1 MPQLYELINEY
12 YTMMDLRVICV
23 ELGIDFENLSGG
35 IRKLKSL
42 SLQESMGNQGR
53 TNELLAALSKNPAI
67 YPELSNF
74 LYLVVADVFP
84 TESAMTGLLQGF
96 EITSRN
102 FGDPEKF
109 SWGSE
114 PWRLQKAEALQL
126 FMQDNNQAS
135 ELLKAIEWAAIK
147 RNIAIDLSFYD
158 ATWYH

>member
-74 LYLVVADVFP
+74 LYLVVLP
-84 TESAMTGLLQGF
+84 MYSQQ
-96 EITSRN
+96 N
-102 FGDPEKF
+102 P
-109 SWGSE
+109 
-114 PWRLQKAEALQL
+114 Q
-126 FMQDNNQAS
+126 
-135 ELLKAIEWAAIK
+135 
-147 RNIAIDLSFYD
+147 
-158 ATWYH
+158 